1 MSDTIFLEKCQ
12 AYIDCHL
19 QAPRTSP
26 ASRGEV
32 AQPPAVTISRQ
43 AGAGGIPIANQLATW
58 LEEHAP
64 KASAPWTVFHKNLVQ
79 RVLEDHNLPGRLAQF
94 MPEDK
99 VSGIADA
106 VEEILG
112 LHPPSW
118 SLVRQTTE
126 TVLRLAELG
135 NVILVGRGANV
146 ITAHLKH
153 VFHVRLVGSLDQRVA
168 RIQEYRQL
176 NHRAALAYVRRE
188 DAARKRYL
196 RRYLHADLEDPVLYH
211 LTLNTDW
218 LTFQEAAEL
227 LGRAV
232 LQKFYPA

>member
-12 AYIDCHL
+12 TYIDCHL
-19 QAPRTSP
+19 QAPKTPP

-32 AQPPAVTISRQ
+32 GQLPAVTISRQ

-58 LEEHAP
+58 LEEQAP
-64 KASAPWTVFHKNLVQ
+64 KASVPWTVFHKNLVQ

-112 LHPPSW
+112 LHPSSW

-146 ITAHLKH
+146 ITAHVKH
-153 VFHVRLVGSLDQRVA
+153 VFHVRLVGSLDQRAA
-168 RIQEYRQL
+168 RIREHLQISPG
-176 NHRAALAYVRRE
+176 AALAYIRRE
-188 DAARKRYL
+188 DAGRKRYL
-196 RRYLHADLEDPVLYH
+196 RRYLHADIDDPALYH

-218 LTFQEAAEL
+218 LTFEEAAEL

-232 LQKFYPA
+232 LRKFYPA